1 MKDLLEIKGLGKAT
15 LKKLNH
21 SGIETINDFLMCFP
35 KDYKHQEIN
44 SIHKAKIGQSISF
57 LGVVMEKPSVF
68 FFRKNLSKLSL
79 KVQSQGQ
86 VCRVDIFNRHFL
98 SNFLFKGV
106 QIVLTGKFKSNF
118 KVFTA
123 SDLVLKKNFIEGI
136 IPQYKLPDIHDHRM
150 IKIIHELL
158 THHNSIQEPLPEYIL
173 QKHGMKSINQVI
185 YQIHQ
190 PKNLGEL
197 KEAMLRLKYQELIEF
212 SLRIEYIKL
221 KQKAKIT
228 SRKHYDIDQVRKLI
242 NQIDFEL
249 TDSQKK
255 ATNEIFMDLKSQYQM
270 NRLLQGDV
278 GSGKTIVA
286 VLAALASV
294 TSGYQVAVMAPT
306 LVLAYQHNHVFITYL
321 KAFGVRIAILTSDT
335 PQKEKQAILNAVKD
349 HQVDIVIGT
358 HALIQEQIHFARM
371 GLAIID
377 EQHRFGVNQRKV
389 LREKGYHPD
398 LLLMSATP
406 IPRTLAISIF
416 ESSDISQITEKPMG
430 RKPIHTKIYTYGQ
443 MKNVYRLMQSELDL
457 NHQIYV
463 ICPLIEANESS
474 DYFSVEET
482 LPMIKKRFNEV
493 NISVLHGKMAD
504 GEKNSVLNHFKQ
516 GHTQILISTTVIEVG
531 IHIDNATTMVI
542 MNANAFGL
550 AQLHQLRGRI
560 GRNNL
565 QSYCCLLVDEGVE
578 DIERLEILEKT
589 EDGFEISAFDLK
601 MRGPGEVFG
610 RNQSGVPNFSFAN
623 LIEDTDLL
631 SMAQEDAKSII
642 NADDA
647 KSNSLKEKVI
657 QSIDSY
663 HLD

>member
-1 MKDLLEIKGLGKAT
+1 MKDLLEVKGLGKAT

-21 SGIETINDFLMCFP
+21 SGIVSVNDLLMCFP
-35 KDYKHQEIN
+35 KDYKHQEIK
-44 SIHKAKIGQSISF
+44 SIHKAKIGQPISF
-57 LGVVMEKPSVF
+57 HARVMDKASVF

-79 KVQSQGQ
+79 KVQSEGH

-106 QIVLTGKFKSNF
+106 DVVVSGKFKSNF

-123 SDLVLKKNFIEGI
+123 NDIVLKKNFTEGI
-136 IPQYKLPDIHDHRM
+136 IPQYKMPDIHDSRM
-150 IKIIHELL
+150 KKIIHEVLV
-158 THHNSIQEPLPEYIL
+158 HHDDIQESLPDYIL
-173 QKHGMKSINQVI
+173 KKHGMKSIHQVI
-185 YQIHQ
+185 RQIHQ
-190 PKNLGEL
+190 PKNLDEL
-197 KEAMLRLKYQELIEF
+197 QEAMLRLKYQELIEF
-212 SLRIEYIKL
+212 SLRIEYIKQL
-221 KQKAKIT
+221 QKTKKI
-228 SRKHYDIDQVRKLI
+228 SRKHYDIDSVRKLI
-242 NQIDFEL
+242 GQINFEL

-255 ATNEIFMDLKSQYQM
+255 ATNEIFKDLKSHHQM

-306 LVLAYQHNHVFITYL
+306 LVLAYQHDHVFKTYL
-321 KAFGVRIAILTSDT
+321 KAFGVRIALLTSETSSKD
-335 PQKEKQAILNAVKD
+335 KLEIVNAIQD

-358 HALIQEQIHFARM
+358 HALIQEQIHFAQM

-416 ESSDISQITEKPMG
+416 ESSDVSQITEKPKG
-430 RKPIHTKIYTYGQ
+430 RKPILTKIYTYSQ
-443 MKNVYRLMQSELDL
+443 IKNVYDLMQKELDL
-457 NHQIYV
+457 NHRIYV
-463 ICPLIEANESS
+463 ICPLIEPSETS
-474 DYFSVEET
+474 DFYSVEET
-482 LPMIKKRFNEV
+482 LWMMKKHFKEV
-493 NISVLHGKMAD
+493 QIDALHGKMSD
-504 GEKNSVLNHFKQ
+504 GDKTSILNQFKE
-516 GHTQILISTTVIEVG
+516 GHTQILVSTTVIEVG
-531 IHIDNATTMVI
+531 IHIDDATTMVI

-560 GRNNL
+560 GRNDL

-610 RNQSGVPNFSFAN
+610 KNQSGIPNFTFAN
-623 LIEDTDLL
+623 LIEDTKLL
-631 SMAQEDAKSII
+631 SMAQEDAKQMIHA
-642 NADDA
+642 NDA
-647 KSNSLKEKVI
+647 KSNILKEKVI
-657 QSIDSY
+657 QTIDSY